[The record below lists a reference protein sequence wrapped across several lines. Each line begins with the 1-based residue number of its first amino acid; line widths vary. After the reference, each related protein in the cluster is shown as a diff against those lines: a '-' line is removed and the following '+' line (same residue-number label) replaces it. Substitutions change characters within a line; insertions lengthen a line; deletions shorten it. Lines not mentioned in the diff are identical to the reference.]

1 VRFLREIAGH
11 RQIIQTLI
19 NSVLQDHVVHAYLFA
34 GPAGVG
40 KTTTA
45 LAYARALLCAHPVAG
60 DACGKC
66 RSCRQ
71 VAGGNHPDLFM
82 LEPDGASIKIEQV
95 RAMLRRVTYRSYQG
109 GRKVFIINPAEAM
122 TADAANCLLK
132 TLEEPPDDTVFI
144 LLTSQP
150 QALLPTV
157 LSRCQQYFFKGIPL
171 PELIEGL
178 VRLHGLGKSEA
189 GLYAVRAGGSMGRAL
204 AYASGALKEEQEL
217 ALGLALEL
225 PGAGVVKALNKAG
238 QLAEDKNKV
247 SGVLAFLKCWY
258 RDLLVFATTGE
269 PELLYNQE
277 LFDTVAREAGRI
289 PSPRLLAIVEA
300 IADAERKIEAHAN
313 TRLAL
318 EVLFLQIATGAG
330 CRPEPATEE
339 EFLSG
344 L

>member
-1 VRFLREIAGH
+1 VRLLREIAGH

-19 NSVLQDHVVHAYLFA
+19 NSVLHDHVVHAYLFA

-45 LAYARALLCAHPVAG
+45 LAFARALLCAHPVAG
-60 DACGKC
+60 DACGNC

-71 VAGGNHPDLFM
+71 VAGGNHPDLF
-82 LEPDGASIKIEQV
+82 LLKPAGASIKIEQV
-95 RAMLRRVTYRSYQG
+95 RGMLRRVTYRSYQG
-109 GRKVFIINPAEAM
+109 GRKVFIISPADTM
-122 TADAANCLLK
+122 TAEAANCLLK
-132 TLEEPPDDTVFI
+132 TLEEPPGDTVFI

-157 LSRCQQYFFKGIPL
+157 LSRCQQYSFKGIPL
-171 PELIEGL
+171 PELSEGL
-178 VRLHGLGKSEA
+178 VRLHGLDKSEA
-189 GLYAVRAGGSMGRAL
+189 GLYAVRAGGSMGKAL
-204 AYASGALKEEQEL
+204 AYATGTLKEEQDLVLDL
-217 ALGLALEL
+217 AVEL
-225 PGAGVVKALNKAG
+225 PGAGVVEALNKAG
-238 QLAEDKNKV
+238 RLAEDRDKV

-258 RDLLVFATTGE
+258 RDLLVFAATGE

-277 LFDTVAREAGRI
+277 HLAAVTREAGRI
-289 PSPRLLAIVEA
+289 PSPRLLKIVAAIEA
-300 IADAERKIEAHAN
+300 AEKKIEAYAN

-330 CRPEPATEE
+330 CRAEPATEE
-339 EFLSG
+339 EFRSG